1 MSRTMSD
8 RAALLA
14 AFDAA
19 ELRTATTGKLSAP
32 CVHIEP
38 GDPWSV
44 PARLPGR
51 GRRGR
56 RSALAGQGA
65 YATLGDLIDGIDS
78 ALRTVP
84 GCELPAWAKPS
95 DYAIDGVPY
104 AATVA
109 TIQLATT

>member
-1 MSRTMSD
+1 MSD

-51 GRRGR
+51 VSRWRLT
-56 RSALAGQGA
+56 AIAGKADSEGA